1 MASGEQARKA
11 QRLAHRPRLERAAAR
26 RVRRVAVG
34 DLRQMP
40 EPRVVEMR
48 EQGVEEARARLGA
61 RRRRAAPDA
70 HPGLDERAHEPRPD
84 RALMVRAVALAWTAR
99 VARRVTGLAGRERAE
114 AERGHEPRLD
124 RVDDT
129 AGALPFQPREPPA
142 AHPEEP
148 GRAKR
153 RTDPPRPVIHADA
166 VR

>member
-1 MASGEQARKA
+1 MPMRDSPAESILEDTFGAWGRSRHGVLAPSMPSGEETRQP

-99 VARRVTGLAGRERAE
+99 VARRVAGLAGGERAE
-114 AERGHEPRLD
+114 AERGH
-124 RVDDT
+124 
-129 AGALPFQPREPPA
+129 
-142 AHPEEP
+142 
-148 GRAKR
+148 
-153 RTDPPRPVIHADA
+153 
-166 VR
+166 